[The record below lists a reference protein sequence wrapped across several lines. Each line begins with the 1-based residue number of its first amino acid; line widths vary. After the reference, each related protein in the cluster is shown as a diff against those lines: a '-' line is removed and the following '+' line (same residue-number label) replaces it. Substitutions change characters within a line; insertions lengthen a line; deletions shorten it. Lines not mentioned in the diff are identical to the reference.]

1 MLMQLF
7 ETIKKNKK
15 WSNYRLAKELG
26 IPQTSL
32 NHYMNQPASTREKM
46 LIKLQ
51 EVSGLSVD
59 DFWTLLRK
67 EVKK

>member
-46 LIKLQ
+46 LVKLQ
-51 EVSGLSVD
+51 EVSGLSVE
-59 DFWTLLRK
+59 DFWGLLKK

>member
-59 DFWTLLRK
+59 DFWVLLKK